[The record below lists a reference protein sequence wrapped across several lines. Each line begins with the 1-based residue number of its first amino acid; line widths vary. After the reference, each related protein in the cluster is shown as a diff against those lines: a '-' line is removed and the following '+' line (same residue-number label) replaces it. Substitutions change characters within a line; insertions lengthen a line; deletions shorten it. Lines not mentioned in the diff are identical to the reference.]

1 MLTLTDTTDGNTR
14 VLRLSGPLAGAEVA
28 ALRPRLA
35 AAVAPANTNVLA
47 DFSGV
52 TFIDGAGIGA
62 LAFLHRRLAA
72 TGRRLGVVGATG
84 QPRDCLRDLGLG
96 RLLAA

>member
-1 MLTLTDTTDGNTR
+1 MLTMTDSTNGNTR
-14 VLRLSGPLAGAEVA
+14 VLHLSGPLAGAEVA

-35 AAVAPANTNVLA
+35 AVVAPANADVLA
-47 DFSGV
+47 DFSAV
-52 TFIDGAGIGA
+52 TLLDGAGIGA

-72 TGRRLGVVGATG
+72 NGRRLGVVGATG